1 LRCDFSSAS
10 LILLLPFAYGVAEG
24 EAVGEADSSAAAFF
38 FVVFFAAADAD
49 GDASVEADVFF
60 VVDFLLVV
68 DAAWVVVPVDVI
80 AVSSFFWDWQPR
92 KTPSVSTVIKDKTG
106 VFIELVKLNKD
117 RECRDASPRASIKIA
132 GFLLSN
138 L

>member
-1 LRCDFSSAS
+1 M
-10 LILLLPFAYGVAEG
+10 
-24 EAVGEADSSAAAFF
+24 
-38 FVVFFAAADAD
+38 VFFAA
-49 GDASVEADVFF
+49 GDASVEAEVFL

-68 DAAWVVVPVDVI
+68 DAAWVVPVDVI

-92 KTPSVSTVIKDKTG
+92 KAATVSMVIKDKTG
-106 VFIELVKLNKD
+106 VFIELVKLNED
-117 RECRDASPRASIKIA
+117 RECRDARDRASIKIA

>member
-1 LRCDFSSAS
+1 M
-10 LILLLPFAYGVAEG
+10 
-24 EAVGEADSSAAAFF
+24 
-38 FVVFFAAADAD
+38 VFFAA

-68 DAAWVVVPVDVI
+68 DAAWVVVPVVVI

-92 KTPSVSTVIKDKTG
+92 KAAIVNTVIKDKTG
-106 VFIELVKLNKD
+106 VFIEFGKLNED
-117 RECRDASPRASIKIA
+117 RECRDARDRASIKIA

>member
-1 LRCDFSSAS
+1 
-10 LILLLPFAYGVAEG
+10 
-24 EAVGEADSSAAAFF
+24 
-38 FVVFFAAADAD
+38 VVFFAAADAD

-92 KTPSVSTVIKDKTG
+92 KAAIVSTVIKDKTG
-106 VFIELVKLNKD
+106 VFIGLVKLNED
-117 RECRDASPRASIKIA
+117 RECRGASPRASIKIA

>member
-1 LRCDFSSAS
+1 
-10 LILLLPFAYGVAEG
+10 
-24 EAVGEADSSAAAFF
+24 
-38 FVVFFAAADAD
+38 VVFFVAD

-92 KTPSVSTVIKDKTG
+92 KAAIVSTVIKDKTG
-106 VFIELVKLNKD
+106 VFIELVKLNEG
-117 RECRDASPRASIKIA
+117 RECRDARDRASTKIA
-132 GFLLSN
+132 PFSFLISGFSALIRP
-138 L
+138 

>member
-1 LRCDFSSAS
+1 VAKASRSDFSSAFYF
-10 LILLLPFAYGVAEG
+10 LPFAYGVAEG

-38 FVVFFAAADAD
+38 FVVFFAA
-49 GDASVEADVFF
+49 GDASVEAEVFF

-68 DAAWVVVPVDVI
+68 DAAWVVAPVDVI
-80 AVSSFFWDWQPR
+80 EVSSFFCDWQPR
-92 KTPSVSTVIKDKTG
+92 KAATVSMVIKDKTG
-106 VFIELVKLNKD
+106 VFIELVKLNED

>member
-1 LRCDFSSAS
+1 M
-10 LILLLPFAYGVAEG
+10 
-24 EAVGEADSSAAAFF
+24 
-38 FVVFFAAADAD
+38 VFFAAADAD

-60 VVDFLLVV
+60 VVVFLLVV
-68 DAAWVVVPVDVI
+68 DAAWVVPVDVI
-80 AVSSFFWDWQPR
+80 EVSSFFWDWQPR
-92 KTPSVSTVIKDKTG
+92 KAAIVSAVIKDKTG
-106 VFIELVKLNKD
+106 VFIELVKLNED

>member
-1 LRCDFSSAS
+1 
-10 LILLLPFAYGVAEG
+10 
-24 EAVGEADSSAAAFF
+24 
-38 FVVFFAAADAD
+38 VVFFAA
-49 GDASVEADVFF
+49 GDASAEADVFF

-92 KTPSVSTVIKDKTG
+92 KAATVSMVIKDKTG
-106 VFIELVKLNKD
+106 VFIELVKLNED

>member
-1 LRCDFSSAS
+1 M
-10 LILLLPFAYGVAEG
+10 
-24 EAVGEADSSAAAFF
+24 
-38 FVVFFAAADAD
+38 VFFAAD

-60 VVDFLLVV
+60 VVDFFVV

-80 AVSSFFWDWQPR
+80 EVSSFFWDWQPR
-92 KTPSVSTVIKDKTG
+92 KAAIVSAVIKDKTG
-106 VFIELVKLNKD
+106 VFIGLVKLNEN